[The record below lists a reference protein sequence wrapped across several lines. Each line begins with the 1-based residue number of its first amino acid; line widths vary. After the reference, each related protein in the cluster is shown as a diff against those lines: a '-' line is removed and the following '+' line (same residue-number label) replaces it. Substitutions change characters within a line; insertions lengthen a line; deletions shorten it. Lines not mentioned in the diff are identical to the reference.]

1 MAPLQS
7 QEKKAYKIMMQ
18 NLEAIK
24 ENTHTTHYSQP
35 SMSDSWIQP
44 PEDQKYLEKN
54 PESSKKVNLKFAYY
68 K

>member
-1 MAPLQS
+1 MAPLPS

-35 SMSDSWIQP
+35 SMSVGATFMDSTNRGWKIFRKKPRKFQ
-44 PEDQKYLEKN
+44 
-54 PESSKKVNLKFAYY
+54 ESKP
-68 K
+68 